1 LASPLIAF
9 TVKIARGVFGNRLLD
24 FSVIGLLS
32 RATMRAAEPDLVASS
47 NERNPKRHDI
57 EDRNVAGR
65 GCVGVRAE
73 REKTAQIARDQVVA
87 EFNGSADRLAGE
99 VLRLRGGDG
108 PHCASGDDGAR
119 GQGIFVPAGEAS
131 RASGAAVKRSPR
143 CADRPRKILALR
155 G

>member
-1 LASPLIAF
+1 
-9 TVKIARGVFGNRLLD
+9 
-24 FSVIGLLS
+24 
-32 RATMRAAEPDLVASS
+32 
-47 NERNPKRHDI
+47 
-57 EDRNVAGR
+57 
-65 GCVGVRAE
+65 
-73 REKTAQIARDQVVA
+73 VVA
-87 EFNGSADRLAGE
+87 EFNGSPDRLAGE